1 MFKQSPDGFFKSK
14 TRWYYE
20 RKEDLISG
28 FVNIFSLI
36 LPSFIIFLV
45 FSFYTTQLFFD
56 LTGIVVS
63 RGKFALVYIFSLIVS
78 GYLSRKYYPWFFSDL
93 WFLIAWGSIFSFIFY
108 YIMLNW

>member
-14 TRWYYE
+14 TRWYYKRE
-20 RKEDLISG
+20 GGLIYDLMDFLSVI
-28 FVNIFSLI
+28 V
-36 LPSFIIFLV
+36 PAFIIFLV

-63 RGKFALVYIFSLIVS
+63 GGKFALVYIFSLIVS

-93 WFLIAWGSIFSFIFY
+93 WFLIILGSIFYFIFY
-108 YIMLNW
+108 HIMLNW